1 MSSNG
6 NTGHPRNENLANQ
19 AGTAAPTKAGHAKRL
34 ILALGAAAGLLAL
47 GAPAVVQAPQAVAAT
62 RTVPEHVTLTA
73 ATLQVGALNPATAYD
88 WPLGSCYFDVGDRY
102 EGSGGAAVGM
112 ATISCPTEHYYRI
125 KVYLDDYWN
134 GKTYTEAE
142 NVNGTSQYGYK
153 ASVNTGCVENTYQ
166 PYWITYAQ
174 VSIDGG
180 PYTGFYNSPY
190 EPYSSG
196 PYCR

>member
-1 MSSNG
+1 MSSSD
-6 NTGHPRNENLANQ
+6 NTQNPRNEDVTNLA
-19 AGTAAPTKAGHAKRL
+19 GAAMPRRVGPAKRL

-47 GAPAVVQAPQAVAAT
+47 GAPAVAQASQAAAAT
-62 RTVPEHVTLTA
+62 QTAPEHVALTA
-73 ATLQVGALNPATAYD
+73 ATLQVGDLNPAFAYD

-134 GKTYTEAE
+134 GNTYTEEE
-142 NVNGTSQYGYK
+142 NVNGTQQYGYK
-153 ASVNTGCVENTYQ
+153 ASVYTGCAENTYQ
-166 PYWITYAQ
+166 PYWITYAE

-190 EPYSSG
+190 EPYSAG